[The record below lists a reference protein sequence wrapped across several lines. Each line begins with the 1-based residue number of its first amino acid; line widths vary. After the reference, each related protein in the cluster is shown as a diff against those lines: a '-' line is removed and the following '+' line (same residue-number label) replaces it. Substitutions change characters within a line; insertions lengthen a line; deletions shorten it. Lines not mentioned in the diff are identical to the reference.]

1 MRKRVIC
8 TGVQASGECW
18 YPQRPEVSSPP
29 GTESWQLP
37 GGVLRIHLNSGPWEE
52 QSMLLTPEFSLQL
65 ERYCKVISSPETP
78 HPEIIKT

>member
-29 GTESWQLP
+29 GTESWELP
-37 GGVLRIHLNSGPWEE
+37 GGVLRIKLR
-52 QSMLLTPEFSLQL
+52 SLG
-65 ERYCKVISSPETP
+65 RAIYAFNP
-78 HPEIIKT
+78 